1 MGLYL
6 CSVPLTSPPGGR
18 IYARAL
24 QADRHPGWRTVRDR
38 RGGPFL
44 VWLIWPHSDS
54 KQTLV
59 GFIVLGLIAV
69 IMLVTAFRTTVREPS
84 SLALPE
90 LGLILCLACVASV
103 VLGPLAGASYPF
115 REGAGEFFL
124 RSGSTSPSAV
134 AARFSASLRRWPSA
148 RTTGRNRSSG
158 SPRRRPPSPAG
169 RSGAKSGSLRGS
181 RRGRLTVRSA
191 VVGLDGAGFA
201 CRRPLPIGVPRQCR
215 YESAR

>member
-1 MGLYL
+1 MRERYKPIVILAGVLFAIDA
-6 CSVPLTSPPGGR
+6 V
-18 IYARAL
+18 AR
-24 QADRHPGWRTVRDR
+24 
-38 RGGPFL
+38 FL

-115 REGAGEFFL
+115 REGAGEFFHEVWIYL
-124 RSGSTSPSAV
+124 AIGGGGAV
-134 AARFSASLRRWPSA
+134 LGILAAMAVGQDYRAQSLKRFAETQA
-148 RTTGRNRSSG
+148 AK
-158 SPRRRPPSPAG
+158 PRRAV
-169 RSGAKSGSLRGS
+169 
-181 RRGRLTVRSA
+181 RR
-191 VVGLDGAGFA
+191 
-201 CRRPLPIGVPRQCR
+201 
-215 YESAR
+215 